1 MRKYGVVIMALLTG
15 FSASAANADGLK
27 INPGLWETKTI
38 TTNNMMGTSSTKSVQ
53 ECIRSNEFDPVED
66 IQNDVCTTEKSMS
79 GNTMNY
85 EIICN
90 LHGRA
95 IEGNGVVTVE
105 GDTMTD
111 NRLILNGVPGGV
123 SIKSESR
130 RIGEC

>member
-1 MRKYGVVIMALLTG
+1 MRRFNFLIMTLFAGFTVATG
-15 FSASAANADGLK
+15 YADGLK
-27 INPGLWETKTI
+27 INPGLWETKTT

-53 ECIRSNEFDPVED
+53 ECIRKNEIDPVEG
-66 IQNDVCTTEKSMS
+66 IQNDVCTTEKSIS
-79 GNTMNY
+79 DNTMKY

-105 GDTMTD
+105 GDVMTD
-111 NRLILNGVPGGV
+111 KRLILNGVPGGV

-130 RIGEC
+130 RVGEC